1 MSHPLIWVRP
11 ADDGGIF
18 GSARVRHGGV
28 RERGRHCVLF
38 WSERSPT
45 VWESGLSAGGGPDPG
60 SGGGDGRGGGVH
72 GDRALREGE
81 AAAAQAVRAVREGNA
96 AARHARRHFRGVD
109 FEAFHHG
116 FAAWAARFVGVPG
129 DVVAIDGKTA
139 RRTFKKAKGEA
150 AIHVV
155 TAYAVERR
163 LVLGQVKTEQK
174 SNEITAIPKLLDA
187 LSLQGAT
194 VTIDATGCQREIA
207 RKINDKGADYIL
219 ALKGNQPTLAEDVRL
234 FDAEQSARNFAD
246 ATVDQAQTVDGDHGR
261 IETRKVTVY
270 QNVEWLQDRHA
281 WPGLKSV
288 IKVESRREIGD
299 KIETETRFYLASA
312 VLTAIVAAA
321 FVRGHWG
328 IENSL
333 HWVLDMVMRDDE
345 SRVRTGNAAANL
357 AIIKHIAYN
366 LIRRGKGRHSF
377 RSKRKLAAWDED
389 YLLSLL
395 VA

>member
-1 MSHPLIWVRP
+1 VYPLVEVLILVLLAVMAGAEAFTEIERFGKVKLP
-11 ADDGGIF
+11 LLKRFARFEKGTPPHDTLGDIF
-18 GSARVRHGGV
+18 A
-28 RERGRHCVLF
+28 
-38 WSERSPT
+38 
-45 VWESGLSAGGGPDPG
+45 
-60 SGGGDGRGGGVH
+60 
-72 GDRALREGE
+72 AL
-81 AAAAQAVRAVREGNA
+81 
-96 AARHARRHFRGVD
+96 D
-109 FEAFHHG
+109 FEAFQKG
-116 FAAWAARFVGVPG
+116 FAAWAARFAGVPG
-129 DVVAIDGKTA
+129 EVVAIDGKTA

-163 LVLGQVKTEQK
+163 LVLGQVKTEEK

-187 LSLQGAT
+187 LSLEGAT
-194 VTIDATGCQREIA
+194 VTIDAMGCQREIA

-219 ALKGNQPTLAEDVRL
+219 ALKDNQPTLADDVRL
-234 FDAEQSARNFAD
+234 FDAEQSATNFAD
-246 ATVDQAQTVDGDHGR
+246 TTVEQTETVDGDHGR

-270 QNVEWLQDRHA
+270 QNVEWLQERHA

-288 IKVESRREIGD
+288 VKVESRREIGE

-312 VLTAIVAAA
+312 VLTAIAAAA
-321 FVRGHWG
+321 FVRAHWG

-366 LIRRGKGRHSF
+366 LIRRGKGKHSF
-377 RSKRKLAAWDED
+377 RAKRKLAAWDEL

-395 VA
+395 TA